1 MRYTIQILLTAFL
14 IMMAGCQNSGTEP
27 VGGSDAELIQA
38 IIDADKISVGMDG
51 LPSNSKI
58 IVEEDYIEYDGIFLD
73 KILTKTV
80 YFIRYYIYFFQNCLF
95 YIW

>member
-27 VGGSDAELIQA
+27 VGESDAELIQA

-51 LPSNSKI
+51 LPSTSKT
-58 IVEEDYIEYDGIFLD
+58 IVEEDYMNMMVFMQKRHMD
-73 KILTKTV
+73 
-80 YFIRYYIYFFQNCLF
+80 
-95 YIW
+95 